1 MAGEVEHTIDAI
13 CGREV
18 LDSRGRP
25 TLEVD
30 LRSGTT
36 TVRAMVPSGAST
48 GKHEAH
54 ELRDG
59 DPRWYGGL
67 GVQKAIA
74 NVKLIERALTGLPL
88 FDQAGHDRRMCD
100 LDGTPN
106 KSRLGANAI
115 LGVSMAIARAIA
127 AVGNRPLWQTFGPEG
142 QATIPLPMVNMIS
155 GGLHAGGNLDLQD
168 FLFLPVAARQY
179 TESLHMS
186 VAVYRCLG
194 EILRER
200 GFEGTLVGDEGGYGP
215 RLHSNEQALELLTE
229 AIRRAGMEP
238 GKGGGIAL
246 DVAASHFHADGRYR
260 LRDGGGVDLDAGG
273 MVDLLARWV
282 DAYPIFSIE
291 DGLAEDDFDGWSS
304 LTERLGA
311 RVQLIGDDLFV
322 TNPERLRMG
331 ITRKL
336 GNAVLVKLNQIGTVS
351 ETLRVIEMSREA
363 GYRTIVSA
371 RSGETEDDFMA
382 DFAVGTGAGQIKI
395 GSVARSERLAKYN
408 QLSRIEDQVG
418 MASRFARWPGLAPA
432 RKGPADGNV

>member
-1 MAGEVEHTIDAI
+1 MAWDKSEYRIDGI
-13 CGREV
+13 SGREV

-25 TLEVD
+25 TLEVE
-30 LRSGTT
+30 LASHRTV
-36 TVRAMVPSGAST
+36 VRAMVPSGAST

-59 DPRWYGGL
+59 IAGWYGGL
-67 GVQKAIA
+67 GVQKAVA
-74 NVKLIERALTGLPL
+74 NVKVISKALRDLPL
-88 FDQAGHDRRMCD
+88 FDQAGHDRRMCE

-106 KSRLGANAI
+106 KSNLGANTI

-127 AVGNRPLWQTFGPEG
+127 ETRHRSLWKTFDRDDK
-142 QATIPLPMVNMIS
+142 ATIPLPMVNMIS

-168 FLFLPVAARQY
+168 FLFLPIAARQY

-194 EILRER
+194 ELLRQQ

-215 RLHSNEQALELLTE
+215 KLHSNEQALELLTE

-238 GKGGGIAL
+238 GKGGGIAV

-260 LRDGGGVDLDAGG
+260 LRDGGGLDLDSGG

-291 DGLAEDDFDGWSS
+291 DGLAEDDLDGWAL
-304 LTERLGA
+304 LTERLGS
-311 RVQLIGDDLFV
+311 RLQLIGDDLFV

-331 ITRKL
+331 IERKL

-351 ETLRVIEMSREA
+351 ETLRVIEMAKEA
-363 GYRTIVSA
+363 GYRTVVSA
-371 RSGETEDDFMA
+371 RSGETEDDFLA
-382 DFAVGTGAGQIKI
+382 DFAVGTNAGQIKI

-408 QLSRIEDQVG
+408 QLSRIEDYVG
-418 MASRFARWPGLAPA
+418 MVLRFARWP
-432 RKGPADGNV
+432 RQS

>member
-1 MAGEVEHTIDAI
+1 MAEDSEPTIDAI
-13 CGREV
+13 GGREV

-25 TLEVD
+25 TIEVD
-30 LRSGTT
+30 LRSGAT

-48 GKHEAH
+48 GTHEAH

-59 DPRWYGGL
+59 DPRWYAGL
-67 GVQKAIA
+67 GVQKAVA
-74 NVKLIERALTGLPL
+74 NVKRIEGTLVGLPL
-88 FDQAGHDRRMCD
+88 FDQAGHDRRMCE

-106 KSRLGANAI
+106 KANLGANAI

-127 AVGNRPLWQTFGPEG
+127 RVKRLPLWRTFDPNDK
-142 QATIPLPMVNMIS
+142 ARMPLPMVNMIS

-168 FLFLPVAARQY
+168 FLFLPVAARHF

-194 EILRER
+194 EILREQ

-215 RLHSNEQALELLTE
+215 RLHSNEQALGLLTS

-238 GKGGGIAL
+238 GEGGGIGL
-246 DVAASHFHADGRYR
+246 DLAASHFHAAGRYR

-282 DAYPIFSIE
+282 DAYPIVSIE
-291 DGLAEDDFDGWSS
+291 DGLAEDDLDGWRL
-304 LTERLGA
+304 LTKRLGA

-322 TNPERLRMG
+322 TNPERLGMG
-331 ITRKL
+331 ISRKL

-351 ETLRVIEMSREA
+351 ETLRVIAMAKGA

-371 RSGETEDDFMA
+371 RSGETEDDFLA
-382 DFAVGTGAGQIKI
+382 DFAVGTDAGQIKI

-408 QLSRIEDQVG
+408 QLSRIEDQIG
-418 MASRFARWPGLAPA
+418 MEARFARWGNYEPGA
-432 RKGPADGNV
+432 

>member
-1 MAGEVEHTIDAI
+1 MAGDRHEHTIDEI
-13 CGREV
+13 GGREV

-25 TLEVD
+25 TLEVE
-30 LRSGTT
+30 LRSDRTLG
-36 TVRAMVPSGAST
+36 RAMVPSGAST

-74 NVKLIERALTGLPL
+74 NLGEIEKALRGLPL
-88 FDQAGHDRRMCD
+88 CDQAGHDRRMCE

-106 KSRLGANAI
+106 KSHLGANTI
-115 LGVSMAIARAIA
+115 LGVSMALARAIA
-127 AVGNRPLWQTFGPEG
+127 GVKHRPLWQTFGPQDE
-142 QATIPLPMVNMIS
+142 ATMPLPMVNMIS

-179 TESLHMS
+179 TESLHMT

-194 EILRER
+194 EILREK

-215 RLHSNEQALELLTE
+215 RLHSNEQALELLTD

-238 GKGGGIAL
+238 GRGGGIAL

-260 LRDGGGVDLDAGG
+260 LRDGGGMDLDAGG
-273 MVDLLARWV
+273 MVDLLARWA

-291 DGLAEDDFDGWSS
+291 DGLAEDDLDGWEL
-304 LTERLGA
+304 LTERLGS
-311 RVQLIGDDLFV
+311 RLQLIGDDLFV

-331 ITRKL
+331 IERKL

-351 ETLRVIEMSREA
+351 ETLCVIEMAKAA

-371 RSGETEDDFMA
+371 RSGETEDDFLA
-382 DFAVGTGAGQIKI
+382 DFAVGTNAGQIKI

-408 QLSRIEDQVG
+408 QLSRIEDYVG
-418 MASRFARWPGLAPA
+418 MVLRFARWPRLS
-432 RKGPADGNV
+432 

>member
-1 MAGEVEHTIDAI
+1 MAGESEHTIDAI
-13 CGREV
+13 GGREV

-30 LRSGTT
+30 LRSGATV
-36 TVRAMVPSGAST
+36 VRAMVPSGAST

-59 DPRWYGGL
+59 DPRWYAGL
-67 GVQKAIA
+67 GVRKAIA
-74 NVKLIERALTGLPL
+74 NVKRIERTLTGLPL

-106 KSRLGANAI
+106 KTDLGANAI

-127 AVGNRPLWQTFGPEG
+127 AVKRLPLWRTFDPSNE
-142 QATIPLPMVNMIS
+142 ARLPLPMVNMIS
-155 GGLHAGGNLDLQD
+155 GGMHAGGNLDLQD
-168 FLFLPVAARQY
+168 FLFLPVAAREY

-194 EILRER
+194 EILREK

-215 RLHSNEQALELLTE
+215 RLHGNEQALELLTA

-238 GKGGGIAL
+238 GGGGGIAL
-246 DVAASHFHADGRYR
+246 DVAASHFHAAGRYR
-260 LRDGGGVDLDAGG
+260 LRDEGGIDLDAGG

-304 LTERLGA
+304 LTERLGS

-331 ITRKL
+331 IARKI

-351 ETLRVIEMSREA
+351 ETLRVIAMAKEA

-371 RSGETEDDFMA
+371 RSGETEDDFLA
-382 DFAVGTGAGQIKI
+382 DFAVGTDAGQIKI

-408 QLSRIEDQVG
+408 QLTRIEDEPG
-418 MASRFARWPGLAPA
+418 MALRFARWE
-432 RKGPADGNV
+432 

>member
-13 CGREV
+13 GGREV

-36 TVRAMVPSGAST
+36 TIRAMVPSGAST

-67 GVQKAIA
+67 GVRKAVA
-74 NVKLIERALTGLPL
+74 NVGLIERTLRGLPL
-88 FDQAGHDRRMCD
+88 CDQAGHDARMCE

-115 LGVSMAIARAIA
+115 LGVSMAVARAIA
-127 AVGNRPLWQTFGPEG
+127 AVRGRPLWQTFGP
-142 QATIPLPMVNMIS
+142 QDRATMPLPMVNMIS

-168 FLFLPVAARQY
+168 FLFLPVAARHY
-179 TESLHMS
+179 TESLHMT

-194 EILRER
+194 EILRAR

-215 RLHSNEQALELLTE
+215 RLHGNEQALELLTD

-238 GKGGGIAL
+238 REGGGIAL
-246 DVAASHFHADGRYR
+246 DVASSHFHAAGRYR
-260 LRDGGGVDLDAGG
+260 LRDNGGMDLDAGG
-273 MVDLLARWV
+273 MVDLLARWA

-291 DGLAEDDFDGWSS
+291 DGLAEDDLDGWAL
-304 LTERLGA
+304 LTERLGS
-311 RVQLIGDDLFV
+311 RLQLIGDDLFV

-331 ITRKL
+331 IERKL

-351 ETLRVIEMSREA
+351 ETLRVIEMAKAA
-363 GYRTIVSA
+363 GYRTVVSA
-371 RSGETEDDFMA
+371 RSGETEDDFLA

-408 QLSRIEDQVG
+408 QLSRIEGYAG
-418 MASRFARWPGLAPA
+418 MASRFSRWSRQGSESA
-432 RKGPADGNV
+432 

>member
-1 MAGEVEHTIDAI
+1 MVRDKIEYTIDGI
-13 CGREV
+13 GGREV

-25 TLEVD
+25 TLEVV
-30 LRSGTT
+30 LSTHMT

-59 DPRWYGGL
+59 VPNWYAGL

-74 NVKLIERALTGLPL
+74 NVKILARALDRMPL
-88 FDQAGHDRRMCD
+88 FDQAGIDRRMCE

-106 KSRLGANAI
+106 KSNLGANTI
-115 LGVSMAIARAIA
+115 LGVSMAVARAIA
-127 AVGNRPLWQTFGPEG
+127 EVRHRPLWKTFDPDDK
-142 QATIPLPMVNMIS
+142 ARMPLPMVNMIS

-194 EILRER
+194 EILREQ

-215 RLHSNEQALELLTE
+215 KLHSNEQALELLTS

-260 LRDGGGVDLDAGG
+260 LRDGGGLDLDAGG
-273 MVDLLARWV
+273 MVDLLAKWV

-291 DGLAEDDFDGWSS
+291 DGLAEDDFDGWAL
-304 LTERLGA
+304 LTERLGS
-311 RVQLIGDDLFV
+311 RIQLIGDDLFV

-331 ITRKL
+331 IERKL

-351 ETLRVIEMSREA
+351 ETLQVIEMAKKA

-382 DFAVGTGAGQIKI
+382 DFAVGTNAGQIKI
-395 GSVARSERLAKYN
+395 GGLARSERLAKYN
-408 QLSRIEDQVG
+408 QLSRIEDWTG
-418 MASRFARWPGLAPA
+418 MVLRFARWSHLTGT
-432 RKGPADGNV
+432 R

>member
-1 MAGEVEHTIDAI
+1 MAERVEHFIDGMS
-13 CGREV
+13 GREV

-30 LRSGTT
+30 LRSRGTV
-36 TVRAMVPSGAST
+36 VRAMVPSGAST

-59 DPRWYGGL
+59 DPLWYGGL

-74 NVKLIERALTGLPL
+74 NVKLIERALHGLPL
-88 FDQAGHDRRMCD
+88 NDQAGHDRRMCE

-106 KSRLGANAI
+106 KSNLGANTI

-127 AVGNRPLWQTFGPEG
+127 AVRHDPLWQTFDRGDK
-142 QATIPLPMVNMIS
+142 ARMPLPMVNMIS

-179 TESLHMS
+179 TESLHMT

-194 EILRER
+194 EILREQ

-215 RLHSNEQALELLTE
+215 RLHNNEQALELLAS

-246 DVAASHFHADGRYR
+246 DVAASHFYADGRYR
-260 LRDGGGVDLDAGG
+260 LRDRPGVDLDAGG
-273 MVDLLARWV
+273 MVDLLAKWV

-291 DGLAEDDFDGWSS
+291 DGLAEDDFDGWAL
-304 LTERLGA
+304 LTERLGS

-322 TNPERLRMG
+322 TSPERLRMG
-331 ITRKL
+331 IERKL

-351 ETLRVIEMSREA
+351 ETLRVIEMAKAA

-382 DFAVGTGAGQIKI
+382 DFAVGTNAGQIKI

-408 QLSRIEDQVG
+408 RLSRIEDRTG
-418 MASRFARWPGLAPA
+418 MVLRFARW
-432 RKGPADGNV
+432 ADYGVSRDA

>member
-1 MAGEVEHTIDAI
+1 MTDEVEHTIDAI
-13 CGREV
+13 NGREV

-59 DPRWYGGL
+59 DPHWYGGL
-67 GVQKAIA
+67 GVGKAVA
-74 NVKLIERALTGLPL
+74 NVKLIESALVGLPL
-88 FDQAGHDRRMCD
+88 IDQAKLDRLMCD

-115 LGVSMAIARAIA
+115 LGVSMAISRAMA
-127 AVGNRPLWQTFGPEG
+127 AVGHRPLWQTFGPEG
-142 QATIPLPMVNMIS
+142 RATMPLPMVNMIS
-155 GGLHAGGNLDLQD
+155 GGMHAGGNLDMQD
-168 FLFLPVAARQY
+168 FLFLPVAARHY
-179 TESLHMS
+179 TESLHMT

-194 EILRER
+194 EILRSR

-215 RLHSNEQALELLTE
+215 RLHGNEQALELLTE
-229 AIRRAGMEP
+229 AIRRAGLEP
-238 GKGGGIAL
+238 GEGGGIAL
-246 DVAASHFHADGRYR
+246 DVAASHFYAAGNYR
-260 LRDGGGVDLDAGG
+260 LRDGGGMDLDAGG

-291 DGLAEDDFDGWSS
+291 DGLAEDDFDGWAS
-304 LTERLGA
+304 LTERLGS
-311 RVQLIGDDLFV
+311 RVQLVGDDLFV

-331 ITRKL
+331 ISRKL

-351 ETLRVIEMSREA
+351 ETLRVIEMAREA
-363 GYRTIVSA
+363 GYRTVVSA
-371 RSGETEDDFMA
+371 RSGETEDDFLA

-395 GSVARSERLAKYN
+395 GGVARSERLAKYN
-408 QLSRIEDQVG
+408 QLTRIEGQAG
-418 MASRFARWPGLAPA
+418 MASRFARWA
-432 RKGPADGNV
+432 ADEPEA